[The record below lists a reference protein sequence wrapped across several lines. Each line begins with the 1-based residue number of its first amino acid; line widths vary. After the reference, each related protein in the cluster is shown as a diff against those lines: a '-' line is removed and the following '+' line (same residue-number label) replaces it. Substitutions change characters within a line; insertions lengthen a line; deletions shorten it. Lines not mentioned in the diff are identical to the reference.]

1 MADKAYTNF
10 DNRFHMY
17 SFIDDTLKKVHEIS
31 EPPRE
36 VMVYPEDRA
45 YYAGKKDVPI
55 WEKTN
60 LTLDEAAKLTHIG
73 INKIRELTG
82 SDDCPFVLWVGT
94 KRLIKRKR
102 FEEYLDKQFS
112 I

>member
-1 MADKAYTNF
+1 MAEKAYTNF

-17 SFIDDTLKKVHEIS
+17 SSIDDTLAKVHEIS

-36 VMVYPEDRA
+36 VAVYPEDRA
-45 YYAGKKDVPI
+45 YYAGKKEVPI

-60 LTLDEAAKLTHIG
+60 LTIEEAAKLTSIG
-73 INKIRELTG
+73 INKIRSLTS
-82 SDDCPFVLWVGT
+82 SDDCPFVLWVGN

-102 FEEYLDKQFS
+102 FEEFLNKQFS